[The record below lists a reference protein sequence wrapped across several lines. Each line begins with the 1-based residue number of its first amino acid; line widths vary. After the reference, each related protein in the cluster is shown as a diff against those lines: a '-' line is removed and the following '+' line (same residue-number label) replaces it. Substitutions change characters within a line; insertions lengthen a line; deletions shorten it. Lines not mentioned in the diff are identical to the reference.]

1 MKMDRKSLIVTVA
14 VASTALA
21 VATSS
26 VHGSNPQFPAP
37 GPKRKIVLGMPV
49 APPNVIHTP
58 MALAKELGLMDK
70 FNIDLEIKNFE
81 GSTRALTAA
90 IVGDVHVG
98 TLDCL
103 QAFGNG
109 VPLVGLWGGAPKLG
123 VAMVVRDSIKD
134 VKDLKGKKIGM
145 SSAPGGFIDRMNR
158 AVLTAAGLRPE
169 DVTIVQTTTA
179 GRVPALISGQTD
191 TAIFHYEQISKVL
204 RTISGYRVLYDLQHA
219 LPNYQYHV
227 YCGMRAF
234 VMQNR
239 EAVTDMVAA
248 SILAV
253 RHAYKSRADTV
264 KALTRITGAEE
275 MDAGYAYAKI
285 ITGCVWAQNL
295 GLGRERL
302 AWSIDYSFANG
313 EMRSKYRSEELL
325 NMGIAN
331 EALKRAGG
339 PVQVPAGCF

>member
-1 MKMDRKSLIVTVA
+1 MDMNRKSVFVITAVAVTVL
-14 VASTALA
+14 ALA
-21 VATSS
+21 MPSALS
-26 VHGSNPQFPAP
+26 SNPQFPAP

-49 APPNVIHTP
+49 IPPNVVHTP

-70 FNIDLEIKNFE
+70 FNIDLEIMNFE

-90 IVGDVHVG
+90 IVGAVHVG

-158 AVLTAAGLRPE
+158 AVLASAGLRPE

-179 GRVPALISGQTD
+179 GRVPALLSGMTD
-191 TAIFHYEQISKVL
+191 TAIFHYEQTSMVL
-204 RTISGYRVLYDLQHA
+204 RTISGYRVLYDLQNA
-219 LPNYQYHV
+219 LPNYQYHI
-227 YCGMRAF
+227 YCGTRTF
-234 VMQNR
+234 VLQNR

-253 RHAYKSRADTV
+253 RHAYKNRADTV
-264 KALTRITGAEE
+264 KALARITGAEE
-275 MDAGYAYAKI
+275 MDAGYACAKI

-295 GLGRERL
+295 GLDRGRL
-302 AWSIDYSFANG
+302 SWSIDYGVANG
-313 EMRSKYRSEELL
+313 EMRNKYRPEELL

-339 PVQVPAGCF
+339 PIQVPAGCF